1 MIQPK
6 GRSGR
11 TRRTS
16 SSRTCSTWS
25 TCTACTTSSEGQT
38 LVELVI
44 VLAVVGL
51 IVTGVVSIAAIAVR
65 NARFSKD
72 QATSARFTQE
82 SIEWI
87 RQQRDSS
94 WPSFYARAGR
104 TYCMDQ
110 LYWNITNPCTNAQVI
125 PNTIFTRSATLTSL
139 DANSVQVDVNVG
151 WTSARGAHESRMSTI
166 LTSWTG
172 Q

>member
-1 MIQPK
+1 MK
-6 GRSGR
+6 RD
-11 TRRTS
+11 TRQVTS
-16 SSRTCSTWS
+16 NTKATCRVWRV
-25 TCTACTTSSEGQT
+25 ACGGQT

-51 IVTGVVSIAAIAVR
+51 VITGVVSIAAVSVR
-65 NARFSKD
+65 NARFAKD
-72 QATSARFTQE
+72 QATAARFTQE
-82 SIEWI
+82 AIEWI

-94 WPSFYARAGR
+94 WSGFAARAGR

-110 LYWNITNPCTNAQVI
+110 LYWNIVNPCTAGQVI
-125 PNTIFTRSATLTSL
+125 PNTAFTRSANLISL
-139 DANSVQVDVNVG
+139 DASSVSVDVTVA
-151 WTSARGAHESRMSTI
+151 WTDARGSHQSRMSTI